1 MAPPNLPVNP
11 INDVSLPEIIEE
23 YFDLSD
29 GKLSVR
35 GVPLLDE
42 VPNNVTFSPFNSICQ
57 PCDDVPLP
65 LLNRVGALPHKGGF
79 LGFKADVP
87 SDRLKNSLGRSS
99 DRDFLSIFRFKTW
112 WSTMWVGNSGSNLQK
127 ETQWVLFDVPE
138 IKSYVIIIPII
149 DGSFR
154 SALQPG
160 TDGHVVIC
168 AESGSTQVKA
178 SNFDAIAYVHA
189 SDNPYNLMKEAFSA
203 IRVHLNTF
211 RLLEE
216 KTVPNLV
223 DKFGWC
229 TWDAF
234 YLTVEPAGIWHG
246 INEFTEAGVSPRF
259 LIVDDGWQ
267 SISFDENEDPNEDAK
282 NLVLCG
288 SQMLARLH
296 RFDECKKFRNYKGG
310 SMLSP
315 NAPSFDPK
323 RPKMLIAKAIEI
335 EQAEKTRDKAVR
347 SGVTDLS
354 VFETKIQKLQQ
365 ELSELLGGQETG
377 ASNGSCRGCTCRV
390 GSYGLKAFTSD
401 LRSNFKGLD
410 DIYVWHA
417 LCGAWCG
424 VKPGATHLNAK
435 ITPCILPPGL
445 DGTMNDL
452 AVDKVLEGGMG
463 LVHPDHAS
471 LLYDS
476 MHSYLSEVGVTGV
489 KVDVI
494 HILEYVSEE
503 HGGRVELAK
512 AYYKGLS
519 DSLVKNFNGSG
530 LISSMQQCN
539 DFFFLGTRQ
548 ISMGRAGDDFWFQDP
563 SGDPMGVYWLQGVHM
578 IHCSYNSMWMGQ
590 MIVPDWDMF
599 QSDHLC
605 AKYHAGSRAI
615 CGGPVYLSDFV
626 GSHDFDLIKKLV
638 HPDGTVPNCLHCA
651 LPTRD
656 CLFKNPLFDGKT
668 ALKIWNFNKF
678 GGVIGG
684 FNCQGAGW
692 DPKEQRIKG
701 FPDCYKPILCSVHV
715 SDIEWDQNLELAH
728 MGKAEEYIVHLNQD
742 DELRVLTPK
751 SAAIQITIQP
761 SSFEIFTIVPVQTL
775 SPGNKF
781 APVGLTNM
789 FNSGGSIQELEYTIE
804 GEVSAKVKVK
814 GGGSFLAYASG
825 CPKKCCLNGGEV
837 AFEWSDKGKL
847 KLNLPWVEE
856 AAGISELVFM
866 F

>member
-1 MAPPNLPVNP
+1 MAPPNLPVNM
-11 INDVSLPEIIEE
+11 INDVSLPDIIEE

-65 LLNRVGALPHKGGF
+65 LLNRVGALSHKGGF

-160 TDGHVVIC
+160 NDGHVVIC

-178 SNFDAIAYVHA
+178 LNFDAIAYG
-189 SDNPYNLMKEAFSA
+189 
-203 IRVHLNTF
+203 HLNTF

-216 KTVPNLV
+216 KSVSNLV
-223 DKFGWC
+223 KKFDWC

-282 NLVLCG
+282 NL
-288 SQMLARLH
+288 
-296 RFDECKKFRNYKGG
+296 
-310 SMLSP
+310 
-315 NAPSFDPK
+315 
-323 RPKMLIAKAIEI
+323 
-335 EQAEKTRDKAVR
+335 AVR

-354 VFETKIQKLQQ
+354 FFETKIQKLQQ

-401 LRSNFKGLD
+401 LRSKFKGLD
-410 DIYVWHA
+410 NIYVWHA
-417 LCGAWCG
+417 LCGARCG
-424 VKPGATHLNAK
+424 VKPGATYLNAK
-435 ITPCILPPGL
+435 ITPCVLLPGL

-452 AVDKVLEGGMG
+452 VVDKVLEGGMG
-463 LVHPDHAS
+463 LVHLDYAS

-476 MHSYLSEVGVTGV
+476 MHSYLSEVGVTRV

-503 HGGRVELAK
+503 HGGRVELMK

-519 DSLVKNFNGSG
+519 DSLAKNFNGSG
-530 LISSMQQCN
+530 LISSMQ
-539 DFFFLGTRQ
+539 
-548 ISMGRAGDDFWFQDP
+548 
-563 SGDPMGVYWLQGVHM
+563 
-578 IHCSYNSMWMGQ
+578 
-590 MIVPDWDMF
+590 
-599 QSDHLC
+599 
-605 AKYHAGSRAI
+605 
-615 CGGPVYLSDFV
+615 
-626 GSHDFDLIKKLV
+626 
-638 HPDGTVPNCLHCA
+638 
-651 LPTRD
+651 
-656 CLFKNPLFDGKT
+656 
-668 ALKIWNFNKF
+668 
-678 GGVIGG
+678 
-684 FNCQGAGW
+684 
-692 DPKEQRIKG
+692 
-701 FPDCYKPILCSVHV
+701 
-715 SDIEWDQNLELAH
+715 
-728 MGKAEEYIVHLNQD
+728 
-742 DELRVLTPK
+742 
-751 SAAIQITIQP
+751 
-761 SSFEIFTIVPVQTL
+761 
-775 SPGNKF
+775 
-781 APVGLTNM
+781 
-789 FNSGGSIQELEYTIE
+789 
-804 GEVSAKVKVK
+804 
-814 GGGSFLAYASG
+814 
-825 CPKKCCLNGGEV
+825 
-837 AFEWSDKGKL
+837 
-847 KLNLPWVEE
+847 
-856 AAGISELVFM
+856 
-866 F
+866 

>member
-1 MAPPNLPVNP
+1 MAPPNLPVNM
-11 INDVSLPEIIEE
+11 INDVSLPDIIEE

-65 LLNRVGALPHKGGF
+65 LLNRVGALSHKGGF

-160 TDGHVVIC
+160 NDGHVVIC
-168 AESGSTQVKA
+168 AESGST
-178 SNFDAIAYVHA
+178 
-189 SDNPYNLMKEAFSA
+189 
-203 IRVHLNTF
+203 
-211 RLLEE
+211 LLEE
-216 KTVPNLV
+216 KSVPNLV
-223 DKFGWC
+223 EKFDWC

-282 NLVLCG
+282 NL
-288 SQMLARLH
+288 
-296 RFDECKKFRNYKGG
+296 
-310 SMLSP
+310 
-315 NAPSFDPK
+315 
-323 RPKMLIAKAIEI
+323 
-335 EQAEKTRDKAVR
+335 
-347 SGVTDLS
+347 
-354 VFETKIQKLQQ
+354 
-365 ELSELLGGQETG
+365 
-377 ASNGSCRGCTCRV
+377 
-390 GSYGLKAFTSD
+390 
-401 LRSNFKGLD
+401 
-410 DIYVWHA
+410 
-417 LCGAWCG
+417 
-424 VKPGATHLNAK
+424 PGATYLNAK
-435 ITPCILPPGL
+435 ITPCVLLPGL

-463 LVHPDHAS
+463 LVHLDYAS

-503 HGGRVELAK
+503 HGGRVELTK
-512 AYYKGLS
+512 AYYKGLN
-519 DSLVKNFNGSG
+519 DSLAKNFNGSG

-539 DFFFLGTRQ
+539 DFFFLGTKQ
-548 ISMGRAGDDFWFQDP
+548 ISIGRAGDDFWFQDP
-563 SGDPMGVYWLQGVHM
+563 SGDLMGVYWLQGVHM

-599 QSDHLC
+599 QSDQLC
-605 AKYHAGSRAI
+605 AKYHAGSRAF

-701 FPDCYKPILCSVHV
+701 FPDCYKPIHCSVHV

-742 DELRVLTPK
+742 DEP
-751 SAAIQITIQP
+751 
-761 SSFEIFTIVPVQTL
+761 
-775 SPGNKF
+775 
-781 APVGLTNM
+781 
-789 FNSGGSIQELEYTIE
+789 
-804 GEVSAKVKVK
+804 
-814 GGGSFLAYASG
+814 
-825 CPKKCCLNGGEV
+825 
-837 AFEWSDKGKL
+837 AF
-847 KLNLPWVEE
+847 
-856 AAGISELVFM
+856 
-866 F
+866 